1 MAPKKAPKAQQAEPV
16 QAEQAPKEQAEQVKA
31 PKEKKPKAKPAQAKP
46 AQAKEKE
53 QEQALAEQTQAQAKQ
68 EQPAMQAVSIVL
80 IETNGTIKTLKTKE
94 VSLDTLYKKCGFRV
108 NDDFLCRHTWSL
120 TLKGT
125 KEKYKVSLWG
135 KKTGKANFENKYDL
149 PPPLD
154 KELFFGTCALVRTS
168 SEGTGSN
175 ASEAGASSEGTLL
188 DLTKETWLK
197 IYEQLFGGFEDIGD
211 EDEYSED
218 ELENVDP
225 ALLTKDGYLKDDF
238 VVSDKEAIS
247 AATSTN
253 ASEAD
258 DDADETASACETAS
272 EAEED
277 EAGASACETASEAE
291 DEETYIKKKPVKKV
305 VKKGGKKV
313 KEEEI
318 DDTSELE
325 EEVYTFSDD
334 DD

>member
-1 MAPKKAPKAQQAEPV
+1 MAPKKAPK
-16 QAEQAPKEQAEQVKA
+16 EQIQKEQAKQVQESKEVQVQA
-31 PKEKKPKAKPAQAKP
+31 KEKKPKVKPV
-46 AQAKEKE
+46 
-53 QEQALAEQTQAQAKQ
+53 QEQAEQ
-68 EQPAMQAVSIVL
+68 MQAVSIVL

-108 NDDFLCRHTWSL
+108 NEDFLCRHTWAL

-125 KEKYKVSLWG
+125 KEQYKVSLWG

-154 KELFFGTCALVRTS
+154 KDLFFGTCALVRTD
-168 SEGTGSN
+168 TDSN
-175 ASEAGASSEGTLL
+175 VLL

-218 ELENVDP
+218 ELANVDP

-247 AATSTN
+247 AATSANASETD

-258 DDADETASACETAS
+258 DTDASASEADDTDASEAS
-272 EAEED
+272 EAE
-277 EAGASACETASEAE
+277 
-291 DEETYIKKKPVKKV
+291 YKKKPVKKV
-305 VKKGGKKV
+305 VKKGGKK

>member
-1 MAPKKAPKAQQAEPV
+1 MAPKKDTKAEQAKQVQVQVQVQEQAKEVKAPTKKTKKEQAQQQPKEQPKAQAQPV
-16 QAEQAPKEQAEQVKA
+16 EQ
-31 PKEKKPKAKPAQAKP
+31 
-46 AQAKEKE
+46 
-53 QEQALAEQTQAQAKQ
+53 L
-68 EQPAMQAVSIVL
+68 QAVSIVL

-108 NDDFLCRHTWSL
+108 SEDFIPRHTWAL

-125 KEKYKVSLWG
+125 NEKYKVTLWG

-154 KELFFGTCALVRTS
+154 KELFFGTCALVRT
-168 SEGTGSN
+168 TSN
-175 ASEAGASSEGTLL
+175 ANSECELV

-238 VVSDKEAIS
+238 VVSDKETIS
-247 AATSTN
+247 AATSAS
-253 ASEAD
+253 ASEAG
-258 DDADETASACETAS
+258 ESASEAACET
-272 EAEED
+272 ED
-277 EAGASACETASEAE
+277 EAACETE
-291 DEETYIKKKPVKKV
+291 DEAACETDTTEDEATEEDTKKKAKPVKKKV
-305 VKKGGKKV
+305 VKKGGKKA

-334 DD
+334 DDNL